1 MPREI
6 AYKIVGSV
14 LKWGSWISVMVLF
27 WGILLFLINPKPA
40 EFGSIPFKKEFWKN
54 LVHFESLALI
64 NLGILLM
71 ILVPFFRVLAIGVS
85 FTLEKDKKYS
95 LISVGVLLFLIL
107 GIFLALSQV

>member
-14 LKWGSWISVMVLF
+14 LKWGSWISVIILIL
-27 WGILLFLINPKPA
+27 GILLFLINPTQI
-40 EFGSIPFKKEFWKN
+40 EFGNTPLEKDFWRN
-54 LVHFESLALI
+54 LSHFDSLSLI

-71 ILVPFFRVLAIGVS
+71 ILVPFFRVMAIGVS
-85 FTLEKDKKYS
+85 FVIEKDKKYS
-95 LISVGVLLFLIL
+95 LISLAVLLFLIL